1 MGLLPKK
8 FETQGAPIL
17 TEIAVP
23 QGKTPEMTY
32 RLYDESGL
40 YLEVT
45 PTGRNE
51 RRYECPCCPLCC
63 PSLLPLQASS
73 RDAATGIPQSSHRLK
88 GHSTRFLNLEL
99 IVLPRVVN

>member
-8 FETQGAPIL
+8 FETQGAPVL

-51 RRYECPCCPLCC
+51 
-63 PSLLPLQASS
+63 
-73 RDAATGIPQSSHRLK
+73 GI
-88 GHSTRFLNLEL
+88 
-99 IVLPRVVN
+99 

>member
-32 RLYDESGL
+32 RLYDDSGL

-51 RRYECPCCPLCC
+51 RRNECPCY
-63 PSLLPLQASS
+63 PSKLALATPPQGS
-73 RDAATGIPQSSHRLK
+73 RNPVIA
-88 GHSTRFLNLEL
+88 
-99 IVLPRVVN
+99 

>member
-63 PSLLPLQASS
+63 PSKLALATPPQGS
-73 RDAATGIPQSSHRLK
+73 RNPVIA
-88 GHSTRFLNLEL
+88 
-99 IVLPRVVN
+99 